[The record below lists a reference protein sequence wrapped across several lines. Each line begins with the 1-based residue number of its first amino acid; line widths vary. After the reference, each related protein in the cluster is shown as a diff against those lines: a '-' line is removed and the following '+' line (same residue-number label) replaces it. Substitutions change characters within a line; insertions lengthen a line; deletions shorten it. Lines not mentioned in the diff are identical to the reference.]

1 MKQETKLYSLNHKIP
16 PKGSLKRDEKKTL
29 LLLLK
34 PSKLNTQPQFHC
46 GGH

>member
-16 PKGSLKRDEKKTL
+16 PKRSLKGDGKKPL

-34 PSKLNTQPQFHC
+34 PSKPNTQPQFHC